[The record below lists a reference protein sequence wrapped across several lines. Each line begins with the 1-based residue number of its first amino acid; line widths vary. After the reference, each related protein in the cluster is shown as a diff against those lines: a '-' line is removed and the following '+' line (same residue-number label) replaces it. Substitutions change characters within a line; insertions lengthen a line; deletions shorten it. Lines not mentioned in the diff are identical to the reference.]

1 MELSLVSSLTKMLE
15 DDVERVNLKA
25 YRFVAYSAATFAVI
39 SVLIVCISMPMVYNY
54 MKHVR
59 QQMHEELNY
68 CTVSPSL
75 HAFFR
80 TILNLNKRRIYK
92 SNRMESKSE

>member
-1 MELSLVSSLTKMLE
+1 MLE
-15 DDVERVNLKA
+15 EVGRVNLKA
-25 YRFVAYSAATFAVI
+25 YRFVAYSAATFAAV

-68 CTVSPSL
+68 CKVL
-75 HAFFR
+75 QILLKIYF
-80 TILNLNKRRIYK
+80 TILTLKYK
-92 SNRMESKSE
+92 VH